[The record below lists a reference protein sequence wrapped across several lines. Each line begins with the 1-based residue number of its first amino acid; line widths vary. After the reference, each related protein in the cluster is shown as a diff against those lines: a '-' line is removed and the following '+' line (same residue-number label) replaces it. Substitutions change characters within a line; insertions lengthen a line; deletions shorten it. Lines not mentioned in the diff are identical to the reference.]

1 MYFNPAFAGLTPQST
16 PNYALGFGSAST
28 PAAMSIAY
36 RASTVQSF
44 TLQSLYYGC
53 LGNPAH
59 PAASVP
65 VPCNIT
71 ATGYKTGSPD
81 AVAVQEFVFEPAAAA
96 VRTAPLAEG
105 TFEAAFQGLE
115 HVTFARSPAA
125 GTAFVFDNIVGTTL
139 S

>member
-1 MYFNPAFAGLTPQST
+1 MT
-16 PNYALGFGSAST
+16 
-28 PAAMSIAY
+28 IAY

-59 PAASVP
+59 PTASVP

-96 VRTAPLAEG
+96 AAARTVPLAEG